1 MATTIPVRENIITW
15 ALDRAGYD
23 LAKFSL
29 KYPTLNVERWLQ
41 GEKQPTVK
49 QLENFSK
56 KVHIPFGYLLLQ
68 EPPNEEIDFPFF
80 RSGQARPN
88 YTVSPNVYDTILE
101 LERRQDWLRD
111 YLIELGS
118 EPLDFI
124 GKFKN
129 TTTVNVFVNDLRDK
143 LNLAEN
149 WYLACKTWEDSL
161 TMLMDAIEGI
171 GIIVVQNGVV
181 GNNTHRPIPVDECR
195 GFVLVDEYVPFMF
208 INNTDAKAAQLFT
221 LIHEL
226 AHIWLGKSAGFNQDQ
241 LLPADNDL
249 ELICDQ
255 VAAEFLV
262 PKSQLLS
269 QWKNIQ
275 DIQMLATRFKVSTI
289 VIARRALDLNL
300 ITKPQ
305 FFSFYNNYMEWTKAK
320 QDSKGSG
327 GDFYRTTKRRVS
339 PIFASYV
346 DSAVKSG
353 RLTYKDAFK
362 LTGLFG
368 DVYTRFINQ
377 NVMGS

>member
-305 FFSFYNNYMEWTKAK
+305 FFSFYNNYMEWTKENRIVKALVAIFTEPL
-320 QDSKGSG
+320 KGESV
-327 GDFYRTTKRRVS
+327 RSLPVTLIV
-339 PIFASYV
+339 
-346 DSAVKSG
+346 
-353 RLTYKDAFK
+353 
-362 LTGLFG
+362 
-368 DVYTRFINQ
+368 Q
-377 NVMGS
+377 